1 MNIDLFKYIMKMI
14 VVPMLLLSLVLIIHG
29 SDDNISITN
38 VIGFILLIIS
48 GSYIIVD
55 AKNKDEQILKHSRC
69 SKCSATSTVCE
80 DSTSLFINLINIIM
94 GKTFKDFDSE
104 GRFKGVY
111 LSKYLTDEEKT
122 KVKRFAKLDK

>member
-1 MNIDLFKYIMKMI
+1 MFNYNINVMNIDLFKYIMKMI

-55 AKNKDEQILKHSRC
+55 AKK
-69 SKCSATSTVCE
+69 
-80 DSTSLFINLINIIM
+80 
-94 GKTFKDFDSE
+94 
-104 GRFKGVY
+104 
-111 LSKYLTDEEKT
+111 
-122 KVKRFAKLDK
+122 

>member
-1 MNIDLFKYIMKMI
+1 MVTINIINMNINLFKYIMKMI

-55 AKNKDEQILKHSRC
+55 AKNKYE
-69 SKCSATSTVCE
+69 
-80 DSTSLFINLINIIM
+80 
-94 GKTFKDFDSE
+94 
-104 GRFKGVY
+104 
-111 LSKYLTDEEKT
+111 
-122 KVKRFAKLDK
+122 

>member
-1 MNIDLFKYIMKMI
+1 MNMNIDLFKYIMKMI

-55 AKNKDEQILKHSRC
+55 AKNKDE
-69 SKCSATSTVCE
+69 
-80 DSTSLFINLINIIM
+80 
-94 GKTFKDFDSE
+94 
-104 GRFKGVY
+104 
-111 LSKYLTDEEKT
+111 
-122 KVKRFAKLDK
+122 